1 MDPSEENPPDESA
14 ASETMPAHVRERPR
28 PDREIGTEQFTAM
41 NLEVVGGPMD
51 GFTTHR
57 VNNVLAIGRSPTND
71 LSLSLDPLVSANHAR
86 IVHEGS
92 SFWLEDL
99 DSRNGTYIGEQRIQG
114 RTLIGPGTLFVLGN
128 TCLEFMPS

>member
-1 MDPSEENPPDESA
+1 MDPSEQTPLDENA
-14 ASETMPAHVRERPR
+14 ASKTMPAHFRERPR
-28 PDREIGTEQFTAM
+28 PDREIGTEQLTAM

-51 GFTTHR
+51 GVTTHQ
-57 VNNVLAIGRSPTND
+57 VKNVLAIGRSPTND
-71 LSLSLDPLVSANHAR
+71 LALSLDPLVSATHAR

-114 RTLIGPGTLFVLGN
+114 RTLIGPGTLFVLGS
-128 TCLEFMPS
+128 TCLEFMPG